1 MQFIVMRMQEE
12 YEKKGKKLCRCL
24 VDTVKAF
31 DRVQRKAMEWA
42 MRKKGLSEVM
52 V

>member
-1 MQFIVMRMQEE
+1 MCFANM
-12 YEKKGKKLCRCL
+12 KKA
-24 VDTVKAF
+24 V
-31 DRVQRKAMEWA
+31 DRVPRKAMEWA